1 MTGREK
7 LEQLAAERGL
17 SVKTA
22 ERYLKAGVDLGDPDA
37 VEAYKLKVRSRR
49 GVSKV
54 SRRTLFDSG
63 PVQSGDDLDAFADVI
78 WSVHM
83 TVVNLRIKRPD
94 LHGELSE
101 ILKITGPAIDR
112 ITEADL

>member
-7 LEQLAAERGL
+7 LAELAAERGL
-17 SVKTA
+17 SLKTA
-22 ERYLKAGVDLGDPDA
+22 KRYLKAGVDLSDPEA
-37 VEAYKLKVRSRR
+37 VEAHKLKIRSRR

-63 PVQSGDDLDAFADVI
+63 SVQPGSDLDAFSDVI
-78 WSVHM
+78 WKAHM
-83 TVVNLRIKRPD
+83 GLVCLRIKRPD
-94 LHGELSE
+94 LYDELSE

-112 ITEADL
+112 ITEAYL